1 MKKTILNESV
11 VGLEE
16 VKLHVVLQ
24 SLGLVDFVGS
34 DAFEHETSVRL
45 RGCRATRVQEV
56 YRVAKLVV
64 DHPGA
69 EKRGKDSRLRRAT
82 SSIDN
87 WFRTI
92 EYGYRTERRFRF
104 SLSKKKNRSFFSN
117 TAVPQPW
124 SLPHLF
130 SKKKKKSP
138 LFFCPSLY
146 SSRKLSLSLSLS
158 PNLSSSLPSSF
169 LFFVVPKTRRNPV
182 LFFLWERIGE
192 RKKEWTREGDVAG
205 ENERAV
211 GEMNAGREGKEM
223 LQVEMKKD
231 FKF

>member
-1 MKKTILNESV
+1 MGTEQKEDSVFLFQKKKIA
-11 VGLEE
+11 
-16 VKLHVVLQ
+16 
-24 SLGLVDFVGS
+24 
-34 DAFEHETSVRL
+34 AFSQTRQFHSHGR
-45 RGCRATRVQEV
+45 CRTFFQ
-56 YRVAKLVV
+56 K
-64 DHPGA
+64 
-69 EKRGKDSRLRRAT
+69 
-82 SSIDN
+82 
-87 WFRTI
+87 
-92 EYGYRTERRFRF
+92 
-104 SLSKKKNRSFFSN
+104 KKKNRRSFS
-117 TAVPQPW
+117 
-124 SLPHLF
+124 
-130 SKKKKKSP
+130 